1 MILMK
6 YFTFFYYFLKINTQ
20 IMHRHQKKYTVKGL
34 KGVSGNIGMS
44 PQIRSQNRVVSFL
57 WFQWVFREFLRKLNV
72 FSSILS
78 WLIFS
83 ICSWIIFLIWG
94 HNVFVML

>member
-1 MILMK
+1 
-6 YFTFFYYFLKINTQ
+6 
-20 IMHRHQKKYTVKGL
+20 MHRHQKKYTVKGL

-94 HNVFVML
+94 HNIFVML

>member
-1 MILMK
+1 MILMILMK

-57 WFQWVFREFLRKLNV
+57 
-72 FSSILS
+72 
-78 WLIFS
+78 
-83 ICSWIIFLIWG
+83 
-94 HNVFVML
+94 